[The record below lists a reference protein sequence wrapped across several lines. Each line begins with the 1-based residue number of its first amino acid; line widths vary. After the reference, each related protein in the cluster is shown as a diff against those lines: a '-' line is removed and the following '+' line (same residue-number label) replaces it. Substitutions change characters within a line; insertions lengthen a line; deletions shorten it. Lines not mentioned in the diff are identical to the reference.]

1 MKTMLAALLVA
12 TSTLA
17 VAAPA
22 EYITQIAIDVSV
34 TGEVVTV
41 SAIATPV
48 SYRESDQVRRLAL
61 YIDDR
66 LIANVVETPY
76 AAAQLDVSA
85 FPYGVHMIK
94 AHAQTLGGST
104 VMNAVKIT
112 VHAKEST

>member
-1 MKTMLAALLVA
+1 MKKMLAALLVA

-22 EYITQIAIDVSV
+22 ENITQIAIDVSV

-41 SAIATPV
+41 SAVATPV

-66 LIANVVETPY
+66 LIANVVETPH
-76 AAAQLDVSA
+76 ASAQLDASS
-85 FPYGVHMIK
+85 FPQGVHMIK

-104 VMNAVKIT
+104 VMNAVKVT
-112 VHAKEST
+112 VTPRD